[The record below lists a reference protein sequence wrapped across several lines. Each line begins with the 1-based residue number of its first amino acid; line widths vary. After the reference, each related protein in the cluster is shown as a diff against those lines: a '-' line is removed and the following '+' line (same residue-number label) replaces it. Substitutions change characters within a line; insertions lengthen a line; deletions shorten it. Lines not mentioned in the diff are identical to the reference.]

1 MIHDPQPLP
10 LIKFYEKRQPWIWRC
25 HVDLSKPDP
34 EILDF
39 LKEYIARYDLVI
51 VSSEKYRIKNLPVE
65 QRVIHPAI
73 DPLSPKNK
81 GISKSV
87 ISKYLKKFGI
97 KTDKPLIT
105 QVSRFDRWKD
115 PLGVIDVFKTVRKEV
130 DCRLVLCG
138 NKAIDDPE
146 SQGIFNKVMLKAKNF
161 VRNGEVILI
170 TTENHILVNSL
181 QRSSAVIIQKSLRE
195 GFGLSVTEALW
206 KGKPVVASNV
216 GGIPIQIKDGRN
228 GFLVG
233 PHDTEKFAEKIIEIL
248 QEPELAKE
256 MGENGKEM
264 VKEKFLITRLI
275 SDHFDILNDACNL

>member
-1 MIHDPQPLP
+1 
-10 LIKFYEKRQPWIWRC
+10 
-25 HVDLSKPDP
+25 
-34 EILDF
+34 
-39 LKEYIARYDLVI
+39 
-51 VSSEKYRIKNLPVE
+51 
-65 QRVIHPAI
+65 
-73 DPLSPKNK
+73 
-81 GISKSV
+81 
-87 ISKYLKKFGI
+87 
-97 KTDKPLIT
+97 
-105 QVSRFDRWKD
+105 
-115 PLGVIDVFKTVRKEV
+115 
-130 DCRLVLCG
+130 LVLCG

-206 KGKPVVASNV
+206 KWKPVVASNV

-228 GFLVG
+228 GFLVE

-264 VKEKFLITRLI
+264 VKEQFLITRLI